1 MCRKLS
7 VRCRKWRARESLL
20 FLPGFSPLQT
30 ITYWNLGMHLM
41 YIQQSFV
48 FFFKLSSSCFSWC
61 VANSPFP
68 FFAYFLYLLLFL
80 EVGSSKKPSPL
91 PFKYLDSFFEN
102 LGCPNKQFLFSNL
115 LSFFFHR
122 PK

>member
-48 FFFKLSSSCFSWC
+48 FFQTL
-61 VANSPFP
+61 
-68 FFAYFLYLLLFL
+68 LLLLFM
-80 EVGSSKKPSPL
+80 VRS
-91 PFKYLDSFFEN
+91 
-102 LGCPNKQFLFSNL
+102 QFPISLLRL
-115 LSFFFHR
+115 LSLPPAIFR
-122 PK
+122 GRQQ